1 MSTKIV
7 MSAAVERGL
16 RESCVAFAQGVIIE
30 LSEKNG
36 LSIGLSEAMDLI
48 NWGDVSVVS
57 KRSAAMTKV
66 RVSSK
71 SLSSSKP
78 SMTIP
83 FCGVVVEG
91 WCQGIRLN
99 HGLHTQCM
107 NGKLDGSDY
116 CKTCV
121 KTAENSA
128 SNKPT
133 YGDIRDRLEGN
144 LLEYRD
150 PTGRMTTCF
159 ANVAQKRNLDIEQA
173 QAAAKSFGWEI
184 PEDQLVVK
192 VTKRGRPS
200 TGKKKVKKVVKS
212 SEESTMEDQI
222 SKLVA
227 EAANDVLSESTSIK
241 KVVRVK
247 KALKTEKLL
256 AAKAAKAEKAESVAS
271 AKSEKAEKLLAARA
285 LKVEKAAAAKA
296 LKVEK
301 AAAAK
306 ALKVEKA
313 AATKALKVEKAAA
326 AKALKVEKAAAAK
339 ALKTEKL
346 LAVKAEKAES
356 VASAKSE
363 KAEKLL
369 AAKAL
374 KTEKL
379 LAAKE
384 LKTEKLL
391 AAKLAKKVASDAL
404 KAEKVAAKLAEK
416 AAKKVAS
423 DALKAEKVAAKLAA
437 KVAKKVASDALKAEK
452 VAAKASKKVA
462 AETSEAVDEEVTEL
476 TSESI
481 EKLQIEISK
490 ENDEEDDE
498 EDELVLDD
506 STPTIEID
514 GITYFRTDAYGLGP
528 NVLFT
533 MEGEPTGLY
542 EEETGEIQE
551 LEFE

>member
-326 AKALKVEKAAAAK
+326 AKALK
-339 ALKTEKL
+339 TEKL